1 MAFIERRTGK
11 GSAMKIILMGTGFT
25 PEKYAD
31 WHVLSAVDVERPAL
45 AEVQGDAGARPSLTR
60 LPPWIAHD
68 RHYVRTPQALREFR
82 QILAD
87 FIEANRT
94 TIRASKVVINLNGTT
109 QPLPF
114 DFVKAIWDVFRQNA
128 LHDPIEV
135 VVFTPLVR

>member
-1 MAFIERRTGK
+1 
-11 GSAMKIILMGTGFT
+11 MKIILMGTGFT

-31 WHVLSAVDVERPAL
+31 WHVLSSVHVERGVAV
-45 AEVQGDAGARPSLTR
+45 AANGGEEASPSLTR
-60 LPPWIAHD
+60 LPAWIAHD
-68 RHYVRTPQALREFR
+68 RHYVRTPQALKEFR

-94 TIRASKVVINLNGTT
+94 TIRAPKVVINLNGAT

-114 DFVKAIWDVFRQNA
+114 DFVKAIWDVFRQKA

-135 VVFTPLVR
+135 VVFTTLSR